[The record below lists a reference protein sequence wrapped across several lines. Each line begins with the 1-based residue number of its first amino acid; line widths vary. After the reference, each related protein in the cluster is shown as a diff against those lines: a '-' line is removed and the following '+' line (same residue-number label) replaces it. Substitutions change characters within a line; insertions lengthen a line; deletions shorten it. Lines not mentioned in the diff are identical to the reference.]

1 MTPQDSFFYRQ
12 KQQRKKFLKRIII
25 VIFLLNIICFVTINY
40 FFFPVK
46 ITTTFYQPLIKKNK
60 TLWAKS
66 LTSKKVNSLKRGDFI
81 FINGFEKEKKRFNFF
96 FFIPF
101 SFSGIRFYDKLI
113 LQRVIAF
120 PGEKIK
126 IEKKKIY
133 IDDQP
138 VEIKFFNTEKQ
149 NIKKEIFH
157 RDFLKETFVPNNY
170 IFVINPN
177 WQINNDSRKYG
188 FLPIDNIVGKIYK
201 QKELK
206 K

>member
-1 MTPQDSFFYRQ
+1 MPPQDSFFYRQ
-12 KQQRKKFLKRIII
+12 KQKKKQFLKRLIIT
-25 VIFLLNIICFVTINY
+25 IFSLNIICFITINY

-46 ITTTFYQPLIKKNK
+46 IKTKFYEPLIKENK

-66 LTSKKVNSLKRGDFI
+66 LTSKKIDSLERGDFI
-81 FINGFEKEKKRFNFF
+81 FINGFENKKEFNFF

-101 SFSGIRFYDKLI
+101 SFSSIRFYNELV

-120 PGEKIK
+120 SGEKIK
-126 IEKKKIY
+126 IDKKRIY

-138 VEIKFFNTEKQ
+138 IEVKFLNVEKQ
-149 NIKKEIFH
+149 NINKEVFNRDFVKEI
-157 RDFLKETFVPNNY
+157 FVPNNY